1 MNFDYILNVETDVK
15 ITLLDAQGKAVK
27 TFSLGLKAKG
37 YNQEE
42 IDVSSLNSG
51 LYLCRIGTNSSSVTQ
66 KILITH

>member
-27 TFSLGLKAKG
+27 TFPLGLKAKG
-37 YNQEE
+37 YNQEA